1 MTVAERAEL
10 YERLYKSCKAVDP
23 VATLLGQFSEASPL
37 DQLEL
42 LREALSRLVSK
53 DGYDCYCPVIVCWV
67 RCSNYVAQTY
77 EIYLAEPDIK
87 DFLVM
92 FRFHLQRIAR
102 DPEREDVLIEG
113 NEGIDL
119 KLLYS
124 EAVHTLQGW
133 DDALAWAEAVLRRA
147 TNKGCEV

>member
-53 DGYDCYCPVIVCWV
+53 EGYNCYCPTITLWV